1 MKVRLGSL
9 PEELEI
15 IKQAKTEKKSGVE
28 KLTHL
33 SLNGC
38 LIVSIPNNSFVR
50 LESAVDLDLGY
61 NSIDYPR
68 GNNLK
73 NLCTPGLRWGVF
85 FGLEN
90 LNFDRRKDKL
100 KCEKIQRKP
109 QKKGEGGCKSSF
121 LRK

>member
-1 MKVRLGSL
+1 LAYLNEGSFR
-9 PEELEI
+9 
-15 IKQAKTEKKSGVE
+15 GVE

-33 SLNGC
+33 SLYGC
-38 LIVSIPNNSFVR
+38 FIVSIPNNSFVG
-50 LESAVDLDLGY
+50 LESAVYLDLGY
-61 NSIDYPR
+61 NSIDYTR

-73 NLCTPGLRWGVF
+73 NLCTPGLRGGVF

-109 QKKGEGGCKSSF
+109 QKRGRVGVNPHF
-121 LRK
+121 